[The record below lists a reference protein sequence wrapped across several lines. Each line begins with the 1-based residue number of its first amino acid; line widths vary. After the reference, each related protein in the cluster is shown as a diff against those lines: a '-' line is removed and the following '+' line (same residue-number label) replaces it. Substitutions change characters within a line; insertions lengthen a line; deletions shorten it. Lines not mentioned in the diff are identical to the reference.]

1 MIRTAISRGCRDR
14 PATPT
19 SLPGALQAVP
29 NRVGMVRLWFSR
41 KRLEG
46 GGVHIRV
53 GVLGVITLTLVVL
66 LAGAAAAHVDLVRIE
81 VRPPTVPAA
90 APELVL
96 EFSARLDRAFS
107 TVQVLDAQGRVVE
120 PGPGTVDES
129 NPILLLLPL
138 DGIAPGDYQAAW
150 RVRSQDGHVASGDD
164 RFTIAAPPP
173 SSTSTSSLLEPTTT
187 SPAAATTTTRTTSTT
202 TATSPPTTSPP
213 GGALSPGTSSG
224 SSGGPDDSGSSGGP
238 GGSLWEAPLR
248 WLSYLSAAV
257 LIGVAVFLLAV
268 WRLAAGP
275 DDDRALNE
283 ILRICVRV
291 AGVVLLL
298 SSLALILVQAAYAAD
313 VGVGAAFGQPLWDV
327 LGTYSGRVWIAR
339 FVLVLGVLVTG
350 WTLSPRFE
358 GRRWWVILAGGLGVL
373 LTFSLVS
380 HASTARHAALSIGVD
395 WVHLVATTA
404 WIGGL
409 VALTAGIVV
418 LRRRSGST
426 DAQARVVRRFSGL
439 AVTCVVLLAFTGL
452 YGATQ
457 HFSAVGSLF
466 TTTYGRVLLV
476 KLALFGIL
484 LLFGAANRLVLMPRM
499 AVPGVWV
506 GALMYTVPAEVAVGT
521 VLLFVVGVLT
531 GIMPG

>member
-1 MIRTAISRGCRDR
+1 MK
-14 PATPT
+14 ATP
-19 SLPGALQAVP
+19 PC
-29 NRVGMVRLWFSR
+29 
-41 KRLEG
+41 
-46 GGVHIRV
+46 
-53 GVLGVITLTLVVL
+53 
-66 LAGAAAAHVDLVRIE
+66 
-81 VRPPTVPAA
+81 
-90 APELVL
+90 
-96 EFSARLDRAFS
+96 
-107 TVQVLDAQGRVVE
+107 
-120 PGPGTVDES
+120 
-129 NPILLLLPL
+129 LLLPL
-138 DGIAPGDYQAAW
+138 DGIAPDDYQAAW

-164 RFTIAAPPP
+164 RFTIAALTPPP
-173 SSTSTSSLLEPTTT
+173 TPTSSPPISTTT
-187 SPAAATTTTRTTSTT
+187 SSAAATTTVPTTSTT
-202 TATSPPTTSPP
+202 AAASPPTTSPP
-213 GGALSPGTSSG
+213 GGALPPGTSSG
-224 SSGGPDDSGSSGGP
+224 SPGETGLGSDGGS

-257 LIGVAVFLLAV
+257 LIGAAVFLLAV
-268 WRLAAGP
+268 WRPAAGP
-275 DDDRALNE
+275 DEDRALVE
-283 ILRICVRV
+283 ILRIAVRG

-298 SSLALILVQAAYAAD
+298 SSFVLILVQAAYAAD
-313 VGVGAAFGQPLWDV
+313 VGLRAALGQPLLDI
-327 LGTYSGRVWIAR
+327 LGTYSGRAWIAR

-358 GRRWWVILAGGLGVL
+358 DRRWWVILAGGLGVL

-506 GALMYTVPAEVAVGT
+506 RALMYTVPAEVAVGT
-521 VLLFVVGVLT
+521 ALLFVVGVLT
-531 GIMPG
+531 SIMPG